1 MTEKSEQARLKVPL
15 SSFLADLSSSLSDQE
30 LRDKYDLS
38 AKAFV
43 SLIKALLT
51 KNVISPLDLEK
62 RKEMAVRRDLAKES
76 QFLSGLYICPNCSHP
91 HPSPFARCPAC
102 GAVPAE
108 VAPSQEVMENLSA
121 SGDHFYIDES
131 KTVRVRKRQQQDDY
145 PPTEEVELFQEGP
158 QDPPTELIA
167 TYKDKDDFPPTEEIR
182 IQEEHSEPKKRKS
195 TTDQIR
201 SFLNKIKRS

>member
-1 MTEKSEQARLKVPL
+1 MEKSEQARLKVPL
-15 SSFLADLSSSLSDQE
+15 SSFLADFSSRLSDQE

-43 SLIKALLT
+43 SLIKALLV

-108 VAPSQEVMENLSA
+108 VAPSQEVMENLST

-131 KTVRVRKRQQQDDY
+131 KTVRVRKRQQEDDY
-145 PPTEEVELFQEGP
+145 PPTDEVEIFQDQL
-158 QDPPTELIA
+158 QDPPTELLA
-167 TYKDKDDFPPTEEIR
+167 TYEDQDDFPPTEEIR
-182 IQEEHSEPKKRKS
+182 VQDNLSEPKRKKS
-195 TTDQIR
+195 ATDQIR